1 MVDFTRGFSNEGAK
15 ESGFPTSGEMGQ
27 MRQGLPPQ
35 RKQQPFEHNQQGAQN
50 PFANQTPIHQPVQ
63 QATPAAQGSQFRV
76 KTKEMSPAVASF
88 LRTQSVQHGSRG
100 LEGRLGGMEQTVQGL
115 QQQRQEQDMQS
126 RVQAAAEPMARM
138 MMRQQQQAAQQQ
150 RPGGPPMQFDY
161 SKEGPPGG
169 GEIPYQGESAPPPQA
184 AGGAAPGGPS
194 NPYGPQAPQ
203 QHPAA
208 APQPAG
214 DATPAQPDEPG
225 GPPNHFAPGTATDT
239 TGFSA
244 GLSYDENTKPPA
256 TPFEEQESG
265 SKMGD
270 LSTKDGY
277 QKLGGDPKSGMSKH
291 MGDLSTKEGW
301 NKATNGMAP
310 SMGGLRKEIYDIA
323 GKLGALTEKG
333 GALHKGMLE
342 QAKSQIQKQKDTLHA
357 ALAEAG
363 GGILAGGSP
372 LLAQES
378 VNAAKAMV
386 DAEYK
391 FALAQSQLYGQQAG
405 ILAGLLAEQG
415 RMDLAEAAQKLAQ
428 DKFAETKDMNAW
440 KKKYAGIEAAIN
452 FIKAYNLDPDD
463 ATIGKLAGI
472 LAGDIEV
479 SDEEIIEMF
488 AYNPSSVEMTSNP
501 AYTSAIV
508 EKWVQSGSV
517 PTIVQKM
524 ASKAGK
530 LPIPQKNAYT
540 SKQEWG
546 KALETWIQA
555 ITYVAEIHNWDD
567 DWLAALKG

>member
-239 TGFSA
+239 GTSTM
-244 GLSYDENTKPPA
+244 EPPA
-256 TPFEEQESG
+256 TPFEEQESVMVPAEG
-265 SKMGD
+265 VEEAS
-270 LSTKDGY
+270 
-277 QKLGGDPKSGMSKH
+277 
-291 MGDLSTKEGW
+291 LSTKEGW

-440 KKKYAGIEAAIN
+440 KKKHVNVESAIN
-452 FIKAYNLDPDD
+452 FIKAFDLVPDD
-463 ATIGKLAGI
+463 ETIGKLAGI

-479 SDEEIIEMF
+479 SDEE
-488 AYNPSSVEMTSNP
+488 
-501 AYTSAIV
+501 
-508 EKWVQSGSV
+508 
-517 PTIVQKM
+517 
-524 ASKAGK
+524 
-530 LPIPQKNAYT
+530 
-540 SKQEWG
+540 
-546 KALETWIQA
+546 
-555 ITYVAEIHNWDD
+555 
-567 DWLAALKG
+567 LAAMFKTQSQEDAEAEGDFDSQDFKDAYEFIESESDDAFVDERAVLAKLKNLTKAQVLEIKKKIKAKGENYWRNIDAAMRDENFYVQFLELTKG